1 MNTKKIIST
10 LTMSLAIMSIA
21 STTVAFAGSDNPNAY
36 FLRKPLH
43 NMTSDEQAQ
52 ITTPPIKV
60 DIVRSDA
67 YKFLNAINKKR
78 IAAGRDIL
86 SMTPELIKASNRI
99 AYKIANKS
107 VVNNINESIIVETNA
122 QTAEIA
128 LNNIFNKSDYMAALT
143 NAKFTQIGIGC
154 NYSDQNLYFT
164 TKEDKIVEEYD
175 KTIPVIINNWIIVLK

>member
-1 MNTKKIIST
+1 MDIKKIFSAI
-10 LTMSLAIMSIA
+10 TMSLAVVAMT
-21 STTVAFAGSDNPNAY
+21 STSVAFASTENINAY
-36 FLRKPLH
+36 FLRKPIQQ
-43 NMTSDEQAQ
+43 MSTEERDQ
-52 ITTPPIKV
+52 ITVPPLKV
-60 DIVRSDA
+60 GITRSDA
-67 YKFLNAINKKR
+67 YKFLNTINKKR

-164 TKEDKIVEEYD
+164 TKENKIVEEYD
-175 KTIPVIINNWIIVLK
+175 KTIPVIINNWVIVLK